1 MIRFLL
7 ILIAIIAV
15 LIGGVAAAV
24 HFVPSSVYKDKIEIA
39 AESAL
44 GRDVVINGDIKLS
57 IFPKITAS
65 AGQTTIANPEGFG
78 EANFASM
85 TELRAAVKL
94 LPLLSR
100 NVEIDE
106 FILVDPKLSLVQLPN
121 GQNNWTF
128 SSSAPKEK
136 TPDDGPSPSAPSG
149 VSAKLGDVRLIN
161 GNLAYADR
169 KAGQK
174 HTLEKLNIVIKLP
187 QIDGPLGVKG
197 DGIADG
203 LGFDIDANVENL
215 QNLIDGIST
224 PVAASFNTDLAKTDI
239 DGNIILGDVIGVD
252 IQANANVD
260 DLLALAN
267 FFKIEIPAAAALG
280 KASVKAKVGGQ
291 VGALSLSDVVFN
303 HTSDLLK
310 LDFTGGANVGE
321 KIAFNGDLNFNAPN
335 LRALAK
341 TADVILPEGDIYRA
355 FTLKGTTTGS
365 LDSIALTNAKLTFDD
380 IVGDGEM
387 RLNLAGAKPKLTGTL
402 STNEIDATKYAAASG
417 ATQQPAQKQK
427 TSEGWPDAPL
437 DLSPLKAVDVDLK
450 ISAAGLKFQGI
461 DIGKTAL
468 NTTILNG
475 KLVAD
480 LTETS
485 LYGGKGTAKIIA
497 DASDA
502 TPKVQMVASLNA
514 LNAAPF
520 LGAVA
525 NFDKIEG
532 LGGFNIKLD
541 GSGNTMSSIMNSLS
555 GSGAFKF
562 DDGAIKGL
570 NAAQLMRSANDFL
583 KTGTMPTALSAEQ
596 ETDFTEFAAAFNI
609 QNGVASTQ
617 DFNFVTPGLQIPGKG
632 ELNLGARTLS
642 LSMFPKSG
650 DKSLGIN
657 GFAPPIKIS
666 GGWNNLSVG
675 LDQDWLKQQLTQQL
689 TNEAG
694 KLLEK
699 ELGVDGLKVGGE
711 NVDVGTILGDSKEA
725 EKARRNALN
734 GALADALNKQ
744 VNKNKKDT
752 ATTDKAAT
760 PQETSTPT
768 PATERTDTSAPAEEV
783 QEEEEEEP
791 KSLEEQLEEEAK
803 KKLQDLFK

>member
-1 MIRFLL
+1 MIRLLL
-7 ILIAIIAV
+7 ILIAIVAV

-24 HFVPSSVYKDKIEIA
+24 HFVPSSVYKDKIETA
-39 AESAL
+39 AEAAL
-44 GRDVVINGDIKLS
+44 GRDVVIDGDIKLS

-65 AGQTTIANPEGFG
+65 AGQTTVANPEGFG
-78 EANFASM
+78 SSNFASM

-94 LPLLSR
+94 WPLLSR

-106 FILVDPKLSLVQLPN
+106 FILVDPKLSLIQLAN
-121 GQNNWTF
+121 GENNWTF
-128 SSSAPKEK
+128 SAETPKET
-136 TPDDGPSPSAPSG
+136 TPDNSPSAPSG

-161 GNLAYADR
+161 GDLTYDDR
-169 KAGQK
+169 KTGQK

-197 DGIADG
+197 DGVADG
-203 LGFDIDANVENL
+203 LGFDINANVANL

-224 PVAASFNTDLAKTDI
+224 PVTADFNTDLAKTNI
-239 DGNIILGDVIGVD
+239 DGNITLGDVIGLD
-252 IQANANVD
+252 IQANANVG
-260 DLLALAN
+260 DLPALAKFLN
-267 FFKIEIPAAAALG
+267 VEIPAATALG
-280 KASVKAKVGGQ
+280 QASVKAKVGGQ
-291 VGALSLSDVVFN
+291 VGALSLTNVIFN
-303 HTSDLLK
+303 HNSDLLK
-310 LDFTGGANVGE
+310 LDFTGGANVGDN
-321 KIAFNGDLNFNAPN
+321 ITFNGDLDFNAPN

-341 TADVILPEGDIYRA
+341 TADVTLPEGDIYRA
-355 FTLKGTTTGS
+355 FTLKGTTSGS
-365 LDSIALTNAKLTFDD
+365 LDSVSLSNAKLSFDD
-380 IVGDGEM
+380 IIGDGEM

-402 STNEIDATKYAAASG
+402 NTNLIDATKYAAASG

-475 KLVAD
+475 KLIAD

-497 DASDA
+497 DASAA

-532 LGGFNIKLD
+532 LGGFNITLD
-541 GSGNTMSSIMNSLS
+541 GTGNTMSSIMSSLS

-570 NAAQLMRSANDFL
+570 NAAQLMRSASDFL

-596 ETDFTEFAAAFNI
+596 ETDFTEFAAGFNI
-609 QNGVASTQ
+609 ANGVASTQ
-617 DFNFVTPGLQIPGKG
+617 DFNFITPGLQIPGKG

-711 NVDVGTILGDSKEA
+711 NVDVGTILGDSKES

-734 GALADALNKQ
+734 GALTDALSKQ

-752 ATTDKAAT
+752 TTTDKAAT

-768 PATERTDTSAPAEEV
+768 PAPEQTDSTASAETV
-783 QEEEEEEP
+783 QEEEEEP

-803 KKLQDLFK
+803 KKLKDLFK